1 MHIHVT
7 WRCYLNDLYLI
18 TFLLFTSRPPRFRGG
33 IAFALHAEDQGSIT
47 GSHRI
52 DSDSS
57 NAKRSATSV
66 SDTGPQ

>member
-18 TFLLFTSRPPRFRGG
+18 SFLLFTSRPPRFRSG
-33 IAFALHAEDQGSIT
+33 IAFVLHAEDQRSIT
-47 GSHRI
+47 GRDRI

-57 NAKRSATSV
+57 NAKRSAAGV